1 MIRKFLIL
9 GFFLV
14 VCGSVP
20 SMAQVIDVRAY
31 SRQRGFKAY
40 QGKPYGM
47 PVAQPVK
54 PDSPANSLLQE
65 SQQKAV
71 VAESAQMPVRNEKA
85 DQTEEMQEY
94 IKNNPHVKPDI

>member
-54 PDSPANSLLQE
+54 PDNPASGSLQE
-65 SQQKAV
+65 SQQKV
-71 VAESAQMPVRNEKA
+71 VSDESTKTPVHNEKT